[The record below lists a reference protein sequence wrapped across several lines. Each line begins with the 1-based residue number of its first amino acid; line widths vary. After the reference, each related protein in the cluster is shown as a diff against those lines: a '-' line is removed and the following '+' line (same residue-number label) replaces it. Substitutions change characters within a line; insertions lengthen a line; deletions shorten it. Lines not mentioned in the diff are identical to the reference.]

1 LLTKAAEDGN
11 ADAQLALAWI
21 FVEGRLAPKN
31 LDRAVQYAD
40 QASRGGLHDKRLEFS
55 IADEYRKAEAGFA
68 KFGRWLKQA
77 AEHGLP
83 QAQLQWGI
91 LRSAEFPG
99 EALAWYRLAAIGGLG
114 EAATRLGEA
123 YASGDGIAVDK
134 NLALHWYQVAAD
146 SGDADA
152 GYLIWAELRSEN
164 LLSLAQSLQWLRR
177 SAAMGNEEAAAELA
191 ECYELGVGVEKNI
204 GKAIEWSEKAA
215 RAGSPAG
222 ALQLGRLLLR
232 DEASSRRD
240 EGYMWLVI
248 AQLRALDFTG
258 EIRSDI
264 RKLIPD
270 TKYPAAKKAAMIT
283 IDSLPKKQ
291 RKHFKAYNVSDN

>member
-1 LLTKAAEDGN
+1 
-11 ADAQLALAWI
+11 
-21 FVEGRLAPKN
+21 
-31 LDRAVQYAD
+31 
-40 QASRGGLHDKRLEFS
+40 
-55 IADEYRKAEAGFA
+55 
-68 KFGRWLKQA
+68 
-77 AEHGLP
+77 
-83 QAQLQWGI
+83 
-91 LRSAEFPG
+91 
-99 EALAWYRLAAIGGLG
+99 
-114 EAATRLGEA
+114 
-123 YASGDGIAVDK
+123 
-134 NLALHWYQVAAD
+134 
-146 SGDADA
+146 
-152 GYLIWAELRSEN
+152 
-164 LLSLAQSLQWLRR
+164 
-177 SAAMGNEEAAAELA
+177 MGNEEAAAELA